1 MFLRLYSYLFLIRK
15 NLLLMSA
22 TLNKMRLLSLL
33 LAISI
38 FPLNAAADSYDYPF
52 DDPFV
57 ATVVGTPVKFR
68 ADLPEEIP
76 TRTDSIKIFED
87 RKTPDFLWYDD
98 ELRYSYALQPE
109 PAPLV
114 FMIAGTGSPYDSTA
128 NMDMAR
134 AFYQAGFH
142 VVALSS
148 PTYMNH
154 IVAGSRTKVPGH
166 ATHDAED
173 LYRIMERIWETLKED
188 TEATDFYV
196 TGYSLG
202 AFNAA
207 FVTLLDE
214 ERQVFKF
221 KKALLINPP
230 VNLYNSISLL
240 DRMLENIPGGADNFA
255 KFFDNLVN
263 AFSEVYK
270 RSNTVRISDDFLYQS
285 YKALNLKDSELAA
298 LVGLVFRISA
308 GNMSFTSD
316 MMNNYGYIV
325 PKNVTFTENTAPG
338 KYQYIAYRLGF
349 TDYFHTYF
357 LPYYQAEDPSL
368 TRERVIEEM
377 SLTHIQDYLKSADK
391 IYVMHNEDDIILK
404 TGEIDFFRKVF
415 GERAKIYPIGGHLGN
430 IDYRDNVAH
439 MISVFAQ

>member
-1 MFLRLYSYLFLIRK
+1 M
-15 NLLLMSA
+15 NH
-22 TLNKMRLLSLL
+22 
-33 LAISI
+33 
-38 FPLNAAADSYDYPF
+38 
-52 DDPFV
+52 V
-57 ATVVGTPVKFR
+57 
-68 ADLPEEIP
+68 
-76 TRTDSIKIFED
+76 
-87 RKTPDFLWYDD
+87 
-98 ELRYSYALQPE
+98 
-109 PAPLV
+109 
-114 FMIAGTGSPYDSTA
+114 IAG
-128 NMDMAR
+128 
-134 AFYQAGFH
+134 
-142 VVALSS
+142 SS
-148 PTYMNH
+148 
-154 IVAGSRTKVPGH
+154 TKVPGH

-173 LYRIMERIWETLKED
+173 LYRIMEKIWDRLKED

-207 FVTLLDE
+207 YVTLLDE
-214 ERQVFKF
+214 ELQVFKF

-240 DRMLENIPGGADNFA
+240 DRMLENIPGGVDNFA
-255 KFFDNLVN
+255 AFFDNLVN
-263 AFSEVYK
+263 AFSKVYK

-285 YKALNLKDSELAA
+285 YKALHLKDSELAA

-349 TDYFHTYF
+349 TDYFHAYF
-357 LPYYQAEDPSL
+357 YPYYKAEDPSL
-368 TRERVIEEM
+368 TREEVIEEM

-391 IYVMHNEDDIILK
+391 IYVMHNENDIILE

-415 GERAKIYPIGGHLGN
+415 GERAKIYPTGGHLGN
-430 IDYRDNVAH
+430 IDYRDNVTH